1 MIYIKNDAFI
11 FNSIKSLFGVPS
23 PLERGGDKLSLLW
36 RGWEEAMLTKELLSQ
51 VRQIEI
57 KTKGLVNQVFSG
69 EYHSVFKG
77 RGMEFSEV
85 REYQFG
91 DDIRN
96 IDWNVTA
103 RFGHP
108 FIKIFEEERELTVIM
123 MVDLS
128 GSLIFGSVQKTK
140 QQIAAE
146 LSAVLAFSAL
156 KNNDKV
162 GLLLF
167 TDKIEKFVPPR
178 KGRKHVL
185 RIIREVLSFEPA
197 GKTTNIKSA
206 LEYMNSAIKKRSIV
220 FLLSDFID
228 EGYDKIL
235 KAAGKKHDL
244 IGVVINDEREISIPK
259 MGLVKFADAET
270 GQERWIDTSSSK
282 VQERIKE
289 YRNQI
294 TAMRKNLFA
303 SGRIDNIEVKT
314 GEDYVKPLIRFFK
327 MRERRW

>member
-1 MIYIKNDAFI
+1 
-11 FNSIKSLFGVPS
+11 
-23 PLERGGDKLSLLW
+23 
-36 RGWEEAMLTKELLSQ
+36 MLTKELLKQ

-57 KTKGLVNQVFSG
+57 RTKGLVNQVFSG

-108 FIKIFEEERELTVIM
+108 YIKVFEEERELTVIL

-128 GSLIFGSVQKTK
+128 GSLMFGSVSKTK

-146 LSAVLAFSAL
+146 LSAILAFSAL

-162 GLLLF
+162 GLILF

-185 RIIREVLSFEPA
+185 RIIREVLSFEPE
-197 GKTTNIKSA
+197 GKATSIKGA
-206 LEYMNSAIKKRSIV
+206 LEYMNNAIKKRSIS
-220 FLLSDFID
+220 FLISDFMD
-228 EGYDKIL
+228 EGYEKIL
-235 KAAGKKHDL
+235 RIVGKKHDL
-244 IGVVINDEREISIPK
+244 IGIVLDDRREKEIPNI
-259 MGLVKFADAET
+259 GLIKLEDAET
-270 GQERWIDTSSSK
+270 GAERWVDTSSKRVRAQMIYQRKEKEKLRNSIFIK
-282 VQERIKE
+282 SHLDQIEITTGSNYIQPLVQ
-289 YRNQI
+289 
-294 TAMRKNLFA
+294 
-303 SGRIDNIEVKT
+303 
-314 GEDYVKPLIRFFK
+314 FFRR
-327 MRERRW
+327 REKRW

>member
-1 MIYIKNDAFI
+1 MD
-11 FNSIKSLFGVPS
+11 
-23 PLERGGDKLSLLW
+23 
-36 RGWEEAMLTKELLSQ
+36 TKELLKQ

-77 RGMEFSEV
+77 RGMEFAEV

-108 FIKIFEEERELTVIM
+108 FIKVFEEERELTVIL
-123 MVDLS
+123 MVDIS
-128 GSLIFGSVQKTK
+128 GSLIFGTIDKTK

-146 LSAVLAFSAL
+146 LSAILAFSAM

-178 KGRKHVL
+178 KGKKHVL
-185 RIIREVLSFEPA
+185 RIIREVLSFEPE
-197 GKTTNIKSA
+197 GKTTNIREA
-206 LEYMNSAIKKRSIV
+206 LEHLNHAIKKRSIV
-220 FLLSDFID
+220 FLLSDFMD
-228 EGYDKIL
+228 RVM
-235 KAAGKKHDL
+235 KK
-244 IGVVINDEREISIPK
+244 
-259 MGLVKFADAET
+259 F
-270 GQERWIDTSSSK
+270 
-282 VQERIKE
+282 
-289 YRNQI
+289 
-294 TAMRKNLFA
+294 
-303 SGRIDNIEVKT
+303 
-314 GEDYVKPLIRFFK
+314 
-327 MRERRW
+327 